1 MTGTRLPVIGLV
13 IVCAMSARVTAQTSR
28 IGVSAGM
35 GVTYR
40 SPNDIINLV
49 NSTSGA
55 LERIP
60 QFHAGAEFF
69 GVASFPLS
77 DDWIVKLDYGYEI
90 TSYNIA
96 TVFETAQYTVTLHC
110 PTLILQRSLAER
122 GVFNVRAGAGAG
134 YHFGSLSE
142 KYLYVDNMYRASGPG
157 FIAEVEG
164 NTALGD
170 HLFAH
175 LGVNA
180 RWEIVGALTD
190 SNGRHPGQATG
201 GGEPSLNSVGVG
213 ARLGFTYYF

>member
-1 MTGTRLPVIGLV
+1 MRGIGLV
-13 IVCAMSARVTAQTSR
+13 IVGAMAAAASAQTPR

-35 GVTYR
+35 GVLYS
-40 SPNDIINLV
+40 SPNDIITLV

-69 GVASFPLS
+69 GVASFPLN
-77 DDWIVKLDYGYEI
+77 DDWIVKLDYGYEV

-122 GVFNVRAGAGAG
+122 GVFNVRAGVGAG

-157 FIAEVEG
+157 FLAEVEG

-170 HLFAH
+170 HLFVH

-180 RWEIVGALTD
+180 RWEIVGSLTD
-190 SNGRHPGQATG
+190 VNGRHPGQTTG

>member
-1 MTGTRLPVIGLV
+1 MIDVRLRMIWVL
-13 IVCAMSARVTAQTSR
+13 IVFAMGAQVTAQTSR

-35 GVTYR
+35 GVTYS
-40 SPNDIINLV
+40 SPNDVIDLV

-55 LERIP
+55 LERIS

-69 GVASFPLS
+69 GVVSFPLS
-77 DDWIVKLDYGYEI
+77 DDWIVKLDYGYEV

-96 TVFETAQYTVTLHC
+96 TAFETAQYTVTVHC
-110 PTLILQRSLAER
+110 PTLILQRSLADR
-122 GVFNVRAGAGAG
+122 GVFNVRAGVGAG

-157 FIAEVEG
+157 FLAEVEG

-170 HLFAH
+170 HLFVH

-180 RWEIVGALTD
+180 RWEVVGTLTD
-190 SNGRHPGQATG
+190 PNGRHPGQTTG